1 MEDDVRDFKRRKIQD
16 LDQKRA
22 HKGDSPAAKEA
33 WVKAVKDIKD
43 IDTAI
48 RNGAKT
54 LAEVKTAIIQNA
66 SLVAEINKEL
76 GIAEEIVVTEETVV
90 EPEQTSDGGVF
101 SARLEALIS
110 AALQDGVLTEQEK
123 AILKKRVEKEAEDW
137 DEVEMIINARLS
149 EMQPALQPKNNVK
162 RNAVCEKDKDVT
174 PSPPPMETK
183 LEMNVPILD
192 DPIFNPRKVG
202 VSRDINVTIPE
213 GYTEITEGFSNSLQS
228 LILPSTLKRIGDE
241 AFIFCE
247 KLKKMDLS
255 NCTALQEIGNKA
267 FNYCHGLEEVILPD
281 SIEIIGDDAFAD
293 CEKLKKIDLS
303 NCTALKKIG
312 EDAFYCC
319 GKLKKIDFSNCTALQ
334 EIGNGA
340 FVGCGL
346 EEVILPDSIK
356 KIGDGAFGGWQKLEK
371 IVMPASLEELGE
383 YVFKG
388 CDSLEEVDMSKVTKL
403 TTINKGFISGN
414 DEQVIIPMGVTTI
427 KKDALDSCNLY
438 ELFLPPTLKNYKDT
452 NGSWN
457 SVYLFAPPLAKLDNI
472 FENSDYLYVLPQY
485 LEEYRSIYEA
495 LGEYTWCEIHPM
507 PDEYLYFYDN

>member
-123 AILKKRVEKEAEDW
+123 AILKKRVEKEGEDW
-137 DEVEMIINARLS
+137 DEVEMIINARLA

-255 NCTALQEIGNKA
+255 NCTAL
-267 FNYCHGLEEVILPD
+267 
-281 SIEIIGDDAFAD
+281 
-293 CEKLKKIDLS
+293 
-303 NCTALKKIG
+303 KKIG

-356 KIGDGAFGGWQKLEK
+356 KIGDSAFGGWQKLEK